1 MEQEIK
7 FYIYAALIFF
17 FIVFKVIGKKK
28 NQQAADIDRQRQ
40 AAEQMREAAERR
52 RQAAERARAEL
63 LHSLRVPIEIE
74 PKPEAVRRSKPAQ
87 PKQQP
92 RPAEVSQPTP
102 VPIPEEG
109 VRVTHD
115 SPAPMKDNGPTIKE
129 IDEHRR
135 KWRAAIINSEIL
147 QPKF

>member
-7 FYIYAALIFF
+7 FYIYAALIFL
-17 FIVFKVIGKKK
+17 FIVIKVIGKKK
-28 NQQAADIDRQRQ
+28 NPQAADADQQRR

-63 LHSLRVPIEIE
+63 LHSLRVPVEIE
-74 PKPEAVRRSKPAQ
+74 PKPQAVRRPQPAKPE
-87 PKQQP
+87 QQP
-92 RPAEVSQPTP
+92 RPAAAGQPAT
-102 VPIPEEG
+102 IPEEG

-115 SPAPMKDNGPTIKE
+115 SPAPMKDNGPTRKE
-129 IDEHRR
+129 IEEHRR